1 MMALRTLHEPSDKG
15 LLSVLKV
22 SPILLAS
29 FGVFSASISLGFLQA
44 TLEPHMRQFNLS
56 PLSMG
61 KSQWLSQLTTS
72 QL

>member
-29 FGVFSASISLGFLQA
+29 FGVFSASISLGF
-44 TLEPHMRQFNLS
+44 HMRQFNLS